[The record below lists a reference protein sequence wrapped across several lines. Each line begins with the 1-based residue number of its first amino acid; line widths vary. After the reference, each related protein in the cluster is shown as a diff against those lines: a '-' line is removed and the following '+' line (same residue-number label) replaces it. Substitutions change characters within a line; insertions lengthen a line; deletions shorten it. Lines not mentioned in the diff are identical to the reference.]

1 MENSNYV
8 MLFDELWGLMQDVSG
23 GVDISYAV
31 RTRSMYER
39 VGQVTEIIRNAAER
53 SSLSRWNGVLYCF
66 TGKIYEQLGWR
77 DVKNVV
83 YDLMKKMGCPMSD
96 FARKDIITRDVI
108 DVLDKHP
115 LEVSNSIVVFRNCV
129 LDTDT
134 MKTYP
139 HSKDLVQ
146 VTLLDYDYVPEAR
159 TFLWYQFLNEVLPDP
174 EKQRTLQMFL
184 GAVFIDRSIAKM
196 ETMLILKGSGSNGKS
211 VVFETVMGV
220 LGRQNVSNFGLG
232 ALISGGDRKMNIAT
246 MNGKRLNYC
255 SEIQLR
261 EFGKDSD
268 SLKAIISGEPIEAR
282 RIYGANFTARNIPLL
297 MANANELPYLKDM
310 SHGMARRLCVL
321 TFDVEIPSERQNRSL
336 AKDMQSEYAGI
347 FNWILEGRRMFIEN
361 GYSLPM
367 VHDLERAIDEYK
379 GEYSSS
385 LKFMMDMGWRRV
397 ADPNVTDIS
406 PRWLSLRSLYERYTR
421 WCTSNKVHDVDGKVM
436 FSKTLATAGW
446 RKRNGSYGVEFGVYG
461 KIALKDLEMRGADR
475 AQRIREKMV
484 AGKIFRAEGRDY
496 AQGQVAVGKAC
507 GVGKAVIE
515 RLANQGKLTK
525 AISYADG
532 RPLYDIAI
540 TLDVLR
546 KEGFFLDTRELHIK
560 ACNELELKYMRMKFN
575 NAMRYHELPFRK
587 YKITDVPRIDGTIRV
602 DDTMSIEEARQKAAE
617 GDFTGADIINEEVEE
632 DEELESMEDMEGYDD
647 DFGFNDDEDRERDDD
662 PENDFDFDKP

>member
-1 MENSNYV
+1 
-8 MLFDELWGLMQDVSG
+8 MLFDELWGLMQEVSG

-39 VGQVTEIIRNAAER
+39 IGQVTEIIRNAAER

-96 FARKDIITRDVI
+96 FTKKDVITRDVI
-108 DVLDKHP
+108 DVLDKNP
-115 LEVSNSIVVFRNCV
+115 LEVSNSIVVFNNCV

-139 HSKDLVQ
+139 HDKKYVQ

-174 EKQRTLQMFL
+174 EKQRILQMFL

-232 ALISGGDRKMNIAT
+232 ALIGGNDRKMNIAT

-321 TFDVEIPSERQNRSL
+321 SFDVEIPTERQNRSL
-336 AKDMQSEYAGI
+336 AKEMQSEYAAI
-347 FNWILEGRRMFIEN
+347 FNWIIEGRRMFIDN

-367 VHDLERAIDEYK
+367 THDLERAIDEYK

-406 PRWLSLRSLYERYTR
+406 PRWISLRSLYERYTR
-421 WCTSNKVHDVDGKVM
+421 WCTSNKVSDVDGKTM
-436 FSKTLATAGW
+436 FSKTLAAAGW
-446 RKRNGSYGVEFGVYG
+446 RKRNGGYGVEFGVYG
-461 KIALKDLEMRGADR
+461 KIALKDLEMRGKDT
-475 AQRIREKMV
+475 AQKIREKMI
-484 AGKIFRAEGRDY
+484 AAKIFRAEGRDY
-496 AQGQVAVGKAC
+496 AQGMAAAAKAC
-507 GVGKAVIE
+507 GVGRSVIE

-525 AISYADG
+525 AITYADG
-532 RPLYDIAI
+532 RPLYDIGI

-546 KEGFFLDTRELHIK
+546 QEGFFLDTRELHIR
-560 ACNELELKYMRMKFN
+560 ACNEQELKYMRMKFN
-575 NAMRYHELPFRK
+575 NAMRYNELPFRK
-587 YKITDVPRIDGTIRV
+587 YKTTDVPRIDGTIRV
-602 DDTMSIEEARQKAAE
+602 DDTMSIEEARQKAAD
-617 GDFTGADIINEEVEE
+617 GDFTGADALPGDNDGNSAGEIVDAPDEYEFDE
-632 DEELESMEDMEGYDD
+632 DDDNDGDSEFNVDGYD
-647 DFGFNDDEDRERDDD
+647 
-662 PENDFDFDKP
+662 ENL